1 MALVKVIIEL
11 NSRRRNDTVYAWTD
25 VVVVDDDDDVD
36 DVDDDVDGNGGDDGS
51 PTLGQL
57 TS

>member
-11 NSRRRNDTVYAWTD
+11 NSRRCNDTVYAWTD
-25 VVVVDDDDDVD
+25 VVVVDDDD